1 MQHVNHEEHFH
12 EAHHAH
18 ALRTSGSIELLSKVK
33 SGSIAMT
40 DISLQS
46 IGILLEIRAEIFQK
60 VRLGSLKVVRLD
72 SIDGLRIDSEGDQ
85 VVNC

>member
-1 MQHVNHEEHFH
+1 MKHVNHEEHLH
-12 EAHHAH
+12 EAHHTH

-46 IGILLEIRAEIFQK
+46 IGILLEIRAEIFQE
-60 VRLGSLKVVRLD
+60 VCLGRLKVVRLD
-72 SIDGLRIDSEGDQ
+72 SIDCLRIDSEGDQ

>member
-1 MQHVNHEEHFH
+1 MKHVNHEEHLH
-12 EAHHAH
+12 EAHHTH
-18 ALRTSGSIELLSKVK
+18 ALRTSGGVELLSKVK
-33 SGSIAMT
+33 SGSVFMT

-46 IGILLEIRAEIFQK
+46 IGILFEIRAEIFQE

-72 SIDGLRIDSEGDQ
+72 SIDCLRVDSEGDQ